1 MLEVKKTPVAQIVF
15 VVIVVLGFMSATF
28 IGLIVYVLPK
38 FLISKYLLKNKEA
51 KSNILRDT
59 AIAGLVIGVLTLVG
73 KNAEPIRQVM
83 NTKAPTEIRTTK
95 NDTDDELSGNL
106 YRNTKYG
113 FRIKFPEGWEIK
125 KGDGIHVVQKAVLG
139 NSAIS
144 VMVKQFDLN
153 SGEKITSI
161 KDIGTAKE
169 YIDSAIEDARL
180 KFPDVKVIDYG
191 ETKIDNEPAYW
202 AEYSVTY
209 QALDKKVNM
218 TNIIYFIAKGNTAYS
233 ISAGTATNEYQEVK
247 PTFTRTVSTF
257 VLEKYE

>member
-1 MLEVKKTPVAQIVF
+1 MPEVKKTPTAQIVF
-15 VVIVVLGFMSATF
+15 LVVVVLGFMSATLA
-28 IGLIVYVLPK
+28 GLFVYVLPK

-59 AIAGLVIGVLTLVG
+59 IIAGLVLGVISLIGQ
-73 KNAEPIRQVM
+73 NAVNQNKPVS
-83 NTKAPTEIRTTK
+83 TKEPTELRTTK
-95 NDTDDELSGNL
+95 NDTDEELIDTL

-113 FRIKFPEGWEIK
+113 FRIKFPEGWDIK
-125 KGDGIHVVQKAVLG
+125 KGDGIHVVQKAVLR
-139 NSAIS
+139 NSTIS
-144 VMVKQFDLN
+144 VMVQQFDLN

-161 KDIGTAKE
+161 KDTGTAKE
-169 YIDSAIEDARL
+169 YIDNVIEGAKL
-180 KFPDVKVIDYG
+180 KTSDVEVIDYG

-202 AEYSVTY
+202 VEYSGTY

>member
-1 MLEVKKTPVAQIVF
+1 MSEVKKTPVAQIVF

-95 NDTDDELSGNL
+95 NDTDDELSDNL

-144 VMVKQFDLN
+144 VTVQQFASDTD
-153 SGEKITSI
+153 EKISSI
-161 KDIGTAKE
+161 RDVGTADD
-169 YIDSAIEDARL
+169 YISSIIKGIEL
-180 KFPDVKVIDYG
+180 KYSDVKVIDYG

-202 AEYSVTY
+202 VEYSWTS
-209 QALDKKVNM
+209 QTLDRNIEM
-218 TNIIYFIAKGNTAYS
+218 TNLIYIMAKNNIFYS
-233 ISAGTATNEYQEVK
+233 VNLVTSTNKHKELK
-247 PTFTRTVSTF
+247 PTFLRTVATF
-257 VLEKYE
+257 LLEKYE